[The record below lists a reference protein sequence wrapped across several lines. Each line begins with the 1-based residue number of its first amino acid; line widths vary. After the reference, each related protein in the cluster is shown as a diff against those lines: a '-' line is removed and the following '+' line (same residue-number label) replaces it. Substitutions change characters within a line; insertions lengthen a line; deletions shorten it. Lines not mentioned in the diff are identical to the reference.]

1 MKWLSKHRETLLV
14 GLLGMV
20 AFIMLNVM
28 MLHYNYDLFTRPKV
42 GFWTAFWEHFEFSGF
57 DPYTYIV
64 VSQWRPLY
72 ILSRHPLLAAMMWPL
87 SQLNSWLTDIT
98 GVNCAIFIVAALWV
112 ILSTA
117 SWLLMYRIHRRIIE
131 LSIANSLLM
140 TLFFFSFSH
149 VLIITFVCDHMA
161 LTLPCLLLAVYLAGK
176 AIKCGRRMSLWQ
188 SLPLL
193 FVSTGITTTNMVKV
207 AIADFFT
214 MLGKVPFSKMVRHFL
229 VYLIPLSIILSLYLY
244 QENTTQAEERQSIKN
259 TVEARVRKDSV
270 FADYWKREEKAKQ
283 ERKRNQTVHLS
294 IATNTEYHIDR
305 LPSLVEN
312 VFGEGLLL
320 HSDYALK
327 DANRHR
333 PVLVRYN
340 HWWYYAVE
348 ATIVALFLAG
358 IWYGR
363 RQRLLWMVM
372 AMFLFDMLLHVGLN
386 FASADVY
393 IMTAHWAFVIPIAVA
408 YLLKPQTS
416 LGPPSGGKETSQSSA
431 SSHEN
436 RESRRIAFV
445 RAIVFFLTLFLLVH
459 NLIIIVNHTLHVQ

>member
-20 AFIMLNVM
+20 CFIMLNVM
-28 MLHYNYDLFTRPKV
+28 MLHYNYDLFVRPKG
-42 GFWTAFWEHFEFSGF
+42 GFWTTFWNHFEFSGF

-64 VSQWRPLY
+64 ISQWRPLY
-72 ILSRHPLLAAMMWPL
+72 ILSRHPLLAVMMWPM

-98 GVNCAIFIVAALWV
+98 GINCAIFIVAVMWV
-112 ILSTA
+112 LLSTA
-117 SWLLMYRIHRRIIE
+117 SWLLMYRIQRRIME
-131 LSIANSLLM
+131 LGIVSSLLL

-161 LTLPCLLLAVYLAGK
+161 LTLPCLLLTIYLAGK
-176 AIKCGRRMSLWQ
+176 AIKRGRRMPLWQ

-207 AIADFFT
+207 GIADLFT
-214 MLGKVPFSKMVRHFL
+214 MIGRQKFSKIVRHFL
-229 VYLIPLSIILSLYLY
+229 VYFIPLSLLLSLYLY
-244 QENTTQAEERQSIKN
+244 QDNTTQAEERQSIKN
-259 TVEARVRKDSV
+259 TVEARVKRDSV
-270 FADYWKREEKAKQ
+270 FADYWQREEKAKA

-305 LPSLVEN
+305 LPSLIEN
-312 VFGEGLLL
+312 VFGEGFLL

-348 ATIVALFLAG
+348 AAIVALFLAG
-358 IWYGR
+358 VWYGR
-363 RQRLLWMVM
+363 RNRVLLMVVT
-372 AMFLFDMLLHVGLN
+372 MFAFDMLLHVGLN

-408 YLLKPQTS
+408 CLLR
-416 LGPPSGGKETSQSSA
+416 GI
-431 SSHEN
+431 N
-436 RESRRIAFV
+436 RRSVSITLHV
-445 RAIVFFLTLFLLVH
+445 MLLMLTVFLLIH
-459 NLIIIVNHTLHVQ
+459 NLTIIVNHI